1 MPPLPVVPSTIRFTL
16 TYSWGGNSNVLNRFF
31 MKYTNPPSAADL
43 TTLTTKIGT
52 SWATRMAPLVP
63 GALTLLEVGGDD
75 LGSKTGANIVTS
87 VDHNGTDSGS
97 SLTCG
102 AACIQSASVSFKYRG
117 GHPRVYLPALSQ
129 THLADANTWSVPAIG
144 LVGTA
149 WTGIL
154 SDLASS
160 PPVGVGALSQV
171 AVHAYSSNPQD
182 FPGGHP
188 TTPPPWPLATPVTY
202 PINGWSTNPQVGS
215 QRRRN
220 QQ

>member
-16 TYSWGGNSNVLNRFF
+16 QYAWGGNSNILNRFF
-31 MKYTNPPSAADL
+31 MKYTNPPSGADM
-43 TTLTTKIGT
+43 TTLCTKVGT
-52 SWATRMAPLVP
+52 SWNTRMAPLVP
-63 GALTLLEVGGDD
+63 PQLELLEVGGDD
-75 LGSKTGANIVTS
+75 LGSKTGTNVVVS
-87 VDHNGTDSGS
+87 VDHVGTNINGG
-97 SLTCG
+97 LTTG
-102 AACIQSASVSFKYRG
+102 ACCIQSASVSVKYRG
-117 GHPRVYLPALSQ
+117 GHPRVYLPALSAD
-129 THLADANTWSVPAIG
+129 HLADANTWSVSAIG

-154 SDLASS
+154 ADLASS

-171 AVHAYSSNPQD
+171 AVHAYSSNPLD

-188 TTPPPWPLATPVTY
+188 TTKPPWPLATPVTY